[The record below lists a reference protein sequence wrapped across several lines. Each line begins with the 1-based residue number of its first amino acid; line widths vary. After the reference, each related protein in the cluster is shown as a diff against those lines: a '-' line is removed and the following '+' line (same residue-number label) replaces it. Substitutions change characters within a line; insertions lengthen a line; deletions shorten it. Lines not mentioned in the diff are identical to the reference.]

1 MENVFED
8 FSVGEGSKPG
18 EFEVL
23 PPNDY
28 VVTLESWEMAP
39 ASVNAKDPNGIMF
52 KVRFAVLD
60 GVYKGRLIFD
70 QWCWKNLNITA
81 QNIGRGKVTAL
92 AEALGWKPGQVLKNP
107 DELLNK
113 PVVASIKVREAQGNF
128 SASNQVVDF
137 SPVGT
142 EAAAP
147 KTLAEKKPKK
157 SAVAP
162 VAAEAAGE
170 EAEGDDPW
178 K

>member
-8 FSVGEGSKPG
+8 FNVGEGSKPG
-18 EFEVL
+18 EFEAL

-28 VVTLESWEMAP
+28 VVALEQWEMAP

-52 KVRFAVLD
+52 KVRFVVLD

-70 QWCWKNLNITA
+70 QWCWKNLNVTA

-107 DELLNK
+107 DELKDK
-113 PVVASIKVREAQGNF
+113 PVLATIKVREAQGNF
-128 SASNQVVDF
+128 SASNTVVDF
-137 SPVGT
+137 SPV
-142 EAAAP
+142 AAATAP
-147 KTLAEKKPKK
+147 AKTLASKGKK
-157 SAVAP
+157 AAP
-162 VAAEAAGE
+162 VEVEAGDDT
-170 EAEGDDPW
+170 EGDDPW